1 MVQKQSQLITHKA
14 WTPADV
20 ERLSGLSPVAL
31 RDLRRRGL
39 APDSE
44 QRKMSLSAAAQLF
57 LQSKLVAHGFGPKSV
72 KPLAE
77 AFADDVVRH
86 AMEMKA
92 SWIDEASYKIWL
104 DSPLRQNNARYLV
117 VVANE
122 KEGRLI
128 ESLSEL
134 SGLTYPV
141 VTLVDL
147 KALGDE
153 LSRHLADRPSSA
165 RSTISQAKPA

>member
-1 MVQKQSQLITHKA
+1 
-14 WTPADV
+14 
-20 ERLSGLSPVAL
+20 
-31 RDLRRRGL
+31 
-39 APDSE
+39 
-44 QRKMSLSAAAQLF
+44 MSLSAAAQLF